1 MSAFECACD
10 DLMTRRMRNQRSEI
24 SGLGPLAAYVI
35 ARGNE
40 IKCVRMLLTGKQNHL
55 PEDLLRE
62 NLRESYV

>member
-1 MSAFECACD
+1 
-10 DLMTRRMRNQRSEI
+10 MRNQRSEI